1 MTDYGRDLEF
11 GYFLTPTA
19 DDPARLVAAAQELD
33 ELGFELLG
41 LQDHPYQ
48 GSFLDT
54 WTLLSVIA
62 GRTSRLRVFPD
73 VASLPLRPPA
83 VLAKSAATLDLLSGG
98 RVELGLGAGAF
109 WDAIAAM
116 GGPRRSPG
124 EAIDALREAID
135 VIRLMWSD
143 QRAARSAGKIYSLG
157 GVHPGPRPAHDIGIW
172 LGVYKPKGLALVG
185 STADGWLPTMGYLDP
200 GKAMSEAHARID
212 EAADAAGR
220 DPATIRRVY
229 NLDGQALAAQLVP
242 LVTELAIEYGMD
254 GFAFSGS
261 GTRDE
266 FARLAAE
273 VVPAVREAV
282 RAERDR

>member
-33 ELGFELLG
+33 KLGFELLG
-41 LQDHPYQ
+41 VQDHPYQ

-62 GRTSRLRVFPD
+62 ARTSRLRVFPD

-135 VIRLMWSD
+135 VVRLMWSD
-143 QRAARSAGKIYSLG
+143 QRAARSAGKTYSLG

-200 GKAMSEAHARID
+200 GNAMSEAHARID

-220 DPATIRRVY
+220 DPATIRRIY
-229 NLDGQALAAQLVP
+229 NLDGQAPAAHLVP
-242 LVTELAIEYGMD
+242 LLTELAIEYGMD
-254 GFAFSGS
+254 GFVFGGR

-266 FARLAAE
+266 LTRLAAE

-282 RAERDR
+282 RAERAR

>member
-1 MTDYGRDLEF
+1 MTDYGRDLGF
-11 GYFLTPTA
+11 GYFLTPSA
-19 DDPARLVAAAQELD
+19 DNPARLVAAAQELD
-33 ELGFELLG
+33 ELGFDLLG

-62 GRTSRLRVFPD
+62 ARTSRLRVFPD

-109 WDAIAAM
+109 WDGIAAM
-116 GGPRRSPG
+116 GGSRRSPG

-143 QRAARSAGKIYSLG
+143 QRAARFEGKAYSLG
-157 GVHPGPRPAHDIGIW
+157 GVRPGPSPAHDIGIW

-200 GKAMSEAHARID
+200 GKAMAESNARID

-220 DPATIRRVY
+220 DPATIRRIY
-229 NLDGQALAAQLVP
+229 NLDGQAPAAQLVP
-242 LVTELAIEYGMD
+242 LLTELATEYGMD
-254 GFAFSGS
+254 GFMLGGPATGY
-261 GTRDE
+261 E
-266 FARLAAE
+266 IARLAAE
-273 VVPAVREAV
+273 VVPAAREAV
-282 RAERDR
+282 RNERAR

>member
-1 MTDYGRDLEF
+1 MTDYGRDLGF
-11 GYFLTPTA
+11 GYFLTPSA
-19 DDPARLVAAAQELD
+19 DHPARLVAAAQELD
-33 ELGFELLG
+33 ELGFDLLG

-62 GRTSRLRVFPD
+62 ARTSRLRVFPD

-116 GGPRRSPG
+116 GGSRRSPG

-143 QRAARSAGKIYSLG
+143 QRAARFEGKAYSLG

-200 GKAMSEAHARID
+200 GKAMAESNARID

-220 DPATIRRVY
+220 DPATIRRIY
-229 NLDGQALAAQLVP
+229 NLDGQAPAAQLVP
-242 LVTELAIEYGMD
+242 LLTELATEYGMD
-254 GFAFSGS
+254 GFMFGGPATGY
-261 GTRDE
+261 E
-266 FARLAAE
+266 IARLAAE
-273 VVPAVREAV
+273 VVPAAREAV
-282 RAERDR
+282 RNERAR

>member
-1 MTDYGRDLEF
+1 MPDYGRDLEF
-11 GYFLTPTA
+11 GYFLTPSA
-19 DDPARLVAAAQELD
+19 DDPARLISAAQELD

-41 LQDHPYQ
+41 AQDHPYQ
-48 GSFLDT
+48 GGFLDT

-62 GRTSRLRVFPD
+62 ARTSRLRVFPD
-73 VASLPLRPPA
+73 VTSLPLRPPA

-116 GGPRRSPG
+116 GGPRRGPG
-124 EAIDALREAID
+124 EAIDALREAIE

-143 QRAARSAGKIYSLG
+143 QRAARFAGKAYSLS
-157 GVHPGPRPAHDIGIW
+157 GVHPGPKPAHNIGIW
-172 LGVYKPKGLALVG
+172 LGVYKPRGLALVG

-220 DPATIRRVY
+220 DPATIRRIY
-229 NLDGQALAAQLVP
+229 NLDGQAPAAQLVA
-242 LVTELAIEYGMD
+242 LLTELAIEYGMD
-254 GFAFSGS
+254 GFVFGGR
-261 GTRDE
+261 GTRNE
-266 FARLAAE
+266 LARLAAE

-282 RAERDR
+282 RAERAR